1 VRTSVDVHN
10 FLLERDAP
18 HEVFLAR
25 GRLRSADRIAAV
37 LDLSPDEVGR
47 VVVFETPKGPVA
59 AVVASDREPDPAR
72 VAKAVQ
78 VPKAMP
84 VSPERAAQITD
95 YLAQAIPPTGLPKGV
110 RVLLDRDLNREDV
123 LYFPAGEPRAVLK
136 IRGVDL
142 RRATRAKVA
151 RVAADP
157 SAAS

>member
-1 VRTSVDVHN
+1 MRTSVDVHN

-84 VSPERAAQITD
+84 V
-95 YLAQAIPPTGLPKGV
+95 
-110 RVLLDRDLNREDV
+110 
-123 LYFPAGEPRAVLK
+123 LK
-136 IRGVDL
+136 
-142 RRATRAKVA
+142 
-151 RVAADP
+151 
-157 SAAS
+157 SAATMPAPAVAPGMTSVMAGVSVPTVGAVALLYNLTNRAEALVLVITHP